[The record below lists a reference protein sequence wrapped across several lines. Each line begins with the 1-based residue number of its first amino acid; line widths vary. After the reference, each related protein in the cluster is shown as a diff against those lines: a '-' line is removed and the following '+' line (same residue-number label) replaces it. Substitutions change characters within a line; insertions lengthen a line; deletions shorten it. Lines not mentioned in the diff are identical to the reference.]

1 MMDEKMRLNE
11 LAQGF
16 RHSAILL
23 TACDLGIFAEL
34 GHERLEA
41 RELARR
47 MGLDAR
53 ALEIVLLALAA
64 DEILTLEAGRFSIA
78 PGYAPFLLSESPQ
91 TMINILNHNYHI
103 MLHWVRLA
111 ETLRTGQ
118 PIPRQESANPR
129 ARHARLHLRHG
140 RYLTR
145 LQPGR
150 GREIRPR
157 PLPPDARSGRRSG
170 HALDHLCAQKTR
182 ISRASSSTWN
192 APSRSP
198 GKKSGR
204 PAWLTASRPKP
215 ATSIRTITAM
225 GSIWFTSPTIIHMM
239 GPEETAL
246 LARKSR
252 QALVSGGTL
261 VIKEFFLDD
270 DRIHPPEAA
279 LFSVNMLVNTEAGK
293 SYTVSETQEILKEA
307 GFGQFREIPIAMAS
321 RLLIAQAI

>member
-41 RELARR
+41 QELARR
-47 MGLDAR
+47 LGLDAR

-64 DEILTLEAGRFSIA
+64 DEILTLEAGRFAIA
-78 PGYAPFLLSESPQ
+78 PGYAPLLLPNSPQ
-91 TMINILNHNYHI
+91 TMINILNHNFHI

-118 PIPRQESANPR
+118 PIPRQESANPER
-129 ARHARLHLRHG
+129 AMRAFICG
-140 RYLTR
+140 MA
-145 LQPGR
+145 
-150 GREIRPR
+150 
-157 PLPPDARSGRRSG
+157 D
-170 HALDHLCAQKTR
+170 
-182 ISRASSSTWN
+182 ISRASSLDV
-192 APSRSP
+192 AEKFDLSP
-198 GKKSGR
+198 YRRMLDLGGG
-204 PAWLTASRPKP
+204 P
-215 ATSIRTITAM
+215 ATHSITFARKNPDLTSVVFDLEGPLTIAREEIEKAGLADRITTQA
-225 GSIWFTSPTIIHMM
+225 GDLYTDDYGEGFDLVYVSNIIHMM

-252 QALVSGGTL
+252 QALVPGGTL
-261 VIKEFFLDD
+261 VIKEFFLDN

-293 SYTVSETQEILKEA
+293 SYTVSETKEILTEA
-307 GFGQFREIPIAMAS
+307 GFGQFREIPVAMAS
-321 RLLIAQAI
+321 RLLIAQAD